1 MTNYVVTEGSRD
13 VEILSAV
20 ARQFLPGRRIVFVD
34 GQGKSNAVSLARS
47 LLSARKQP
55 VAFVVDAD
63 TVDRDLIHE
72 QRQTLESLLG
82 LVAVRSLWT
91 AALFE
96 PTLERCLF
104 RDLGFAERLFGGLL
118 SERQR
123 VLAEYDPRRLLQE
136 LSRERWHTED
146 KEHAELLRRLSQHDL
161 TPLTEEPA
169 IRDMVKFLEKAG
181 DLSAD

>member
-104 RDLGFAERLFGGLL
+104 RDLASPSASSGGCSPSGSVFWLNM
-118 SERQR
+118 
-123 VLAEYDPRRLLQE
+123 
-136 LSRERWHTED
+136 
-146 KEHAELLRRLSQHDL
+146 
-161 TPLTEEPA
+161 
-169 IRDMVKFLEKAG
+169 IRDAFSRSCLGSDGTRRIRSTPSCCGASPSMI
-181 DLSAD
+181 SRP